1 MAFGTDTSF
10 KRYQYFC
17 IAKGHYTE
25 SAPFIE
31 VHATNTST
39 RNPATTQSTYI
50 RTHKWIHTNVLIFT
64 NAQQTEKE
72 LVQTRKYFQWV
83 CMFSVP
89 ISVCVNI
96 SCRRQLL
103 LGISFWTSSIHS
115 NSCLVVL
122 YRDVYIFIHQ
132 FNISH
137 VVALESVLPVQK

>member
-89 ISVCVNI
+89 ISVCV
-96 SCRRQLL
+96 CEYQLPTTAAFGYFFL
-103 LGISFWTSSIHS
+103 DVFHPFEFVFGSF
-115 NSCLVVL
+115 V
-122 YRDVYIFIHQ
+122 
-132 FNISH
+132 
-137 VVALESVLPVQK
+137 